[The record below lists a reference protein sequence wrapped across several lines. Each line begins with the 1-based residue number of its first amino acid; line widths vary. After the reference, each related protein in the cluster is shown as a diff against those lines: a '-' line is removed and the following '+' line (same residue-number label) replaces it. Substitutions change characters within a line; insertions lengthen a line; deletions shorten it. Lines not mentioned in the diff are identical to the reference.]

1 MMRSTVLALL
11 TLSFAVDAALQS
23 SRTFDSKTTHRNF
36 QKPTLQ
42 PATVL
47 HAEGTG
53 GWGLGNSRDMI
64 PEEFAKRSG
73 ERKVFEAYKLSDRGE
88 FMRQVSAAK
97 DAIKDDELKELLGVA
112 AMAGIKVKNPNERL
126 NKFEDDEVYGEDE
139 YLDLSI

>member
-11 TLSFAVDAALQS
+11 TLSLAVDAALQS
-23 SRTFDSKTTHRNF
+23 SRTFDSKTT
-36 QKPTLQ
+36 LQ

-47 HAEGTG
+47 HAEGPG